1 LFRDVSGNP
10 AGFALAIDAVRNAAG
25 QIVCRVNQVTVTVPA
40 CVPINVF
47 GEGAPSQA
55 ALDFVNVTSHL
66 RARASELDILAF
78 MSGDTSKFLNL
89 PGGPVAFSVGA
100 EYRRETAF
108 TTADPLTQAGG
119 TFANKFPDFAPPA
132 FSVKEVFGEL
142 NLPILKD
149 VRFAHE
155 LTLSGAARYSDY
167 NTAAGNTWAWNIN
180 GIYSPFS
187 DLRLRA
193 NYSRSVR
200 VPTLADL
207 YTPGTQSFANLTDP
221 CSQRNINVGGTNRA
235 ANCAALGVPTTIL
248 AGSPCVGVN
257 GLKIGDPFLNCIA
270 EGSPRTSIAF
280 LRAGNPN
287 LKAEIGKSLTVGG
300 VLTPRFVPGFSLSVD
315 YFNIK
320 VTSLIAVLAGQTILN
335 QCVDQPTINNQ
346 FCPLLS
352 PRDPFGLFRSP
363 ALISAGINF
372 AKQTSRGIDF
382 DLSYRHSFSNDNR
395 LSLRGIAT
403 YTLERNNYLDPINP
417 TLFTRQLSTL
427 GDPVFSGSLI
437 AGLSHGPFTLQ
448 YTLRY
453 IGTMTIFSY
462 ETTHSVQ
469 GNPPQNPDASSPAR
483 YPQAFYHDIRFETK
497 VDNRFRFYFG
507 VDNLLDKQP
516 PFGLTGTGAGG
527 AIYSDIG
534 RFFYSGV
541 QVDF

>member
-1 LFRDVSGNP
+1 
-10 AGFALAIDAVRNAAG
+10 
-25 QIVCRVNQVTVTVPA
+25 
-40 CVPINVF
+40 
-47 GEGAPSQA
+47 
-55 ALDFVNVTSHL
+55 
-66 RARASELDILAF
+66 
-78 MSGDTSKFLNL
+78 
-89 PGGPVAFSVGA
+89 
-100 EYRRETAF
+100 
-108 TTADPLTQAGG
+108 
-119 TFANKFPDFAPPA
+119 
-132 FSVKEVFGEL
+132 
-142 NLPILKD
+142 
-149 VRFAHE
+149 
-155 LTLSGAARYSDY
+155 
-167 NTAAGNTWAWNIN
+167 
-180 GIYSPFS
+180 
-187 DLRLRA
+187 
-193 NYSRSVR
+193 VR

-221 CSQRNINVGGTNRA
+221 CSQRNINTGGTNRV

-300 VLTPRFVPGFSLSVD
+300 VVTPRFLPGFSLSVD

-382 DLSYRHSFSNDNR
+382 DVSYRHSFGNDNR

-437 AGLSHGPFTLQ
+437 TAFSHGPFTFQ
-448 YTLRY
+448 HTLRY
-453 IGTMTIFSY
+453 VGTMTIFSY

-483 YPQAFYHDIRFETK
+483 YPQVFYHDIRFETK
-497 VDNRFRFYFG
+497 VNSRFRFYFA